1 MCLCKDCD
9 YVDITTYGD
18 LAKYERVL
26 FCQCCGGQRFIYRE
40 VEANRC
46 PNRLRINASSTVA

>member
-9 YVDITTYGD
+9 YVDITTYED
-18 LAKYERVL
+18 LARHEAVL

-40 VEANRC
+40 AHNC
-46 PNRLRINASSTVA
+46 PYRRF